1 MINAA
6 ISRPRFDHCVY
17 HLPRSLSLITALKCD
32 GRQPIC
38 SRCEGYG
45 FTCTWSKRR
54 RRGSQGPAGP
64 TGTNGILAPAV
75 GPNAPR
81 GGLPG
86 LSRAIDSYE
95 SLIQQLRHNLDDA
108 RQASLDASLGEI
120 RRHIPHREQP
130 VRATEGTPE
139 DNDAAS
145 VSSPPTYLGKASD
158 LHFIHS
164 IRQCVQGPTGPVAE
178 AAQNYSQTHSPES
191 LTLFKYDLLFPSPAE
206 AEQFLDVFLST
217 IHVAY
222 PFICKSVLLDAFK
235 KFQAGDINKPEFR
248 PWLALLSMLC

>member
-1 MINAA
+1 M
-6 ISRPRFDHCVY
+6 
-17 HLPRSLSLITALKCD
+17 
-32 GRQPIC
+32 
-38 SRCEGYG
+38 
-45 FTCTWSKRR
+45 
-54 RRGSQGPAGP
+54 
-64 TGTNGILAPAV
+64 LAPAV

-95 SLIQQLRHNLDDA
+95 SLIQQLRRNLDDA
-108 RQASLDASLGEI
+108 RQAALDASLGEI
-120 RRHIPHREQP
+120 RRHVPQREQ
-130 VRATEGTPE
+130 VRATDSGGAPE

-164 IRQCVQGPTGPVAE
+164 IRQCVQGPTDAE
-178 AAQNYSQTHSPES
+178 TAQNYSQTHTPES
-191 LTLFKYDLLFPSPAE
+191 LTLFKYDMLFPSPAE

-248 PWLALLSMLC
+248 PWLALLSMPMLSLNSDHIDLGNTFGLLTGFQH